1 MELQAAENT
10 SHTHTHATCPNTH
23 THTKKHINL
32 QAAANAKENAK
43 ASKAKLVVAE
53 AYADGGPI
61 LKRFRPR
68 AQGRGFRI
76 AKPTFHLT
84 IRLAEN

>member
-1 MELQAAENT
+1 MRRALAP
-10 SHTHTHATCPNTH
+10 SHITRTHTPTNTQH
-23 THTKKHINL
+23 TTTTPT

-84 IRLAEN
+84 IRLAENSA